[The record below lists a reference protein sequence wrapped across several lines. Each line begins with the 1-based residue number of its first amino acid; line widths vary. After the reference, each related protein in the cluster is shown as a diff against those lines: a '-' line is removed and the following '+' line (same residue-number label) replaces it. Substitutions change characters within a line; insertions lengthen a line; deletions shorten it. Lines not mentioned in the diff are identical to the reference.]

1 MNVTVKPLLI
11 LLILLILLT
20 PAFWG
25 GSLRAGDMREVQIEA
40 QEAKKALLKRAAQE
54 KAAADKAAAQS
65 RAQIMADRTTLQK
78 AIADLESN
86 VRILENE
93 VRDLTAEHG
102 RLEEKEKSLNE
113 ALAQSGGA
121 IKELVGTIRV
131 NAKDIDALVRQNLQT
146 ALYGTPDSLL
156 EAVARES
163 RFPAMGDVRQMVN
176 ALVGQINSSGE
187 VVLRKGPVIDRA
199 GREVAADLL
208 ILGPFTAAYRI
219 ADEVGF
225 CNYAAG
231 GGKLYAL
238 SRLPPSRMQKQIKR
252 YMDGRSEA
260 VPMDI
265 SRGGALRQLTHQ
277 LSLWQQLPK
286 GGPIVWPIL
295 LILAVGAGIVIER
308 IIFLLRKRMDADDLI
323 QDIETLSK
331 KNHWQACEEAC
342 DKHTATPVARV
353 IKAGINCFE
362 MKREEMENAL
372 QEAILKEIP
381 PMERFLSTLGMLAA
395 IAPLLGLL
403 GTVTGMIDTF
413 HVITM
418 HGTGDPRLMS
428 GGISEALVT
437 TMLGLAVAIPLML
450 CQTLLNRTVE
460 NRIGEME
467 EKAVTLVNIIHQNR
481 GAA

>member
-1 MNVTVKPLLI
+1 MNSGFFNPLF
-11 LLILLILLT
+11 ILLILLT
-20 PAFWG
+20 PTFWVT
-25 GSLRAGDMREVQIEA
+25 SLRADDMREIQIQA
-40 QEAKKALLKRAAQE
+40 QEAKKALIQKAVAE
-54 KAAADKAAAQS
+54 KAAADKASAQS
-65 RAQIMADRTTLQK
+65 RAQIMADRSTFQK
-78 AIADLESN
+78 AIADIESS
-86 VRILENE
+86 VRILEKE
-93 VRDLTAEHG
+93 LLDLTAEKS
-102 RLEEKEKSLNE
+102 RLEEKEKALNE
-113 ALAQSGGA
+113 VLAQTGGT
-121 IKELVGTIRV
+121 IKELVGAIRV
-131 NAKDIDALVRQNLQT
+131 NAKDVDGLIRQNLQT
-146 ALYGTPDSLL
+146 ALDGTPDSLL
-156 EAVARES
+156 EAIARES
-163 RFPAMGDVRQMVN
+163 RFPAMGDVRNMVN
-176 ALVGQINSSGE
+176 ALLGQINASGE
-187 VVLRKGPVIDRA
+187 VVLRKGQVIDRT
-199 GREVAADLL
+199 GRQVEADLL

-238 SRLPPSRMQKQIKR
+238 SRLPSSRMQKQIIR
-252 YMDGRSEA
+252 YMDGRREA

-265 SRGGALRQLTHQ
+265 SRGGALRQLTHE
-277 LSLWQQLPK
+277 LSLWEQVPK

-295 LILAVGAGIVIER
+295 LILGVGLLIIIER
-308 IIFLLRKRMDADDLI
+308 IVFLVRKRLDADHLI
-323 QDIETLSK
+323 QHIENLSK
-331 KNHWQACEEAC
+331 EKNWMACEQAC
-342 DKHTATPVARV
+342 DRHTTTPVARV
-353 IKAGINCFE
+353 IKAGINCCE

-437 TMLGLAVAIPLML
+437 TMLGLSVAIPLML
-450 CQTLLNRTVE
+450 SQTLLNRTVD

-467 EKAVTLVNIIHQNR
+467 EKAVTLVNIMHKNR

>member
-1 MNVTVKPLLI
+1 MNVKFVNPLF
-11 LLILLILLT
+11 ILLILLT
-20 PAFWG
+20 PLFWG
-25 GSLRAGDMREVQIEA
+25 RSLGAEDMREVHIEA
-40 QEAKKALLKRAAQE
+40 QEAKKAMLERAAEE
-54 KAAADKAAAQS
+54 KAAADQAAAQS
-65 RAQIMADRTTLQK
+65 RAQIMADRSTLQQ
-78 AIADLESN
+78 AIADLEST

-93 VRDLTAEHG
+93 VRDLTAENE
-102 RLEEKEKSLNE
+102 RLEEKEKVLNE

-131 NAKDIDALVRQNLQT
+131 NAKDIDALIRQNLQT
-146 ALYGTPDSLL
+146 ALDGTADSLL

-163 RFPAMGDVRQMVN
+163 RFPAMGDVRRMVN
-176 ALVGQINSSGE
+176 ALLGQIDSSSE

-199 GREVAADLL
+199 GREVEADLL
-208 ILGPFTAAYRI
+208 VLGPFTAAYRI
-219 ADEVGF
+219 ADEIGF

-238 SRLPPSRMQKQIKR
+238 SRLPSGRMQKQIQR

-295 LILAVGAGIVIER
+295 LILTVGALIVIER
-308 IIFLLRKRMDADDLI
+308 IVFLVRKRMDADDLI
-323 QDIETLSK
+323 HDIEALSK
-331 KNHWQACEEAC
+331 ENHWQACQQAC
-342 DKHTATPVARV
+342 DKHAATPVARV
-353 IKAGINCFE
+353 IKAGINCYE
-362 MKREEMENAL
+362 NKREEMENAL

-450 CQTLLNRTVE
+450 SQTLLNRTVE

-467 EKAVTLVNIIHQNR
+467 EKAVTLVNMIHQNR
-481 GAA
+481 GAV

>member
-1 MNVTVKPLLI
+1 MKFPFFKPFLI
-11 LLILLILLT
+11 LSIVLAPT
-20 PAFWG
+20 FWG
-25 GSLRAGDMREVQIEA
+25 ASPRADDMREVQIEA
-40 QEAKKALLKRAAQE
+40 REAIKALMEKAAAE
-54 KAAADKAAAQS
+54 KAAADTAAAQS
-65 RAQIMADRTTLQK
+65 RAQIMADHSTLQK
-78 AIADLESN
+78 AIADLESK
-86 VRILENE
+86 VRVLEQE
-93 VRDLTAEHG
+93 VLDLTAEKS
-102 RLEEKEKSLNE
+102 RLEEKENSLNE
-113 ALAQSGGA
+113 ALTQSGGA

-131 NAKDIDALVRQNLQT
+131 NAKDIDALIRQNLQT
-146 ALYGTPDSLL
+146 ALDGTPDSFL

-163 RFPAMGDVRQMVN
+163 RFPAMDDVRLMVN
-176 ALVGQINSSGE
+176 ALMGQIQASGE
-187 VVLRKGPVIDRA
+187 VALRQGPVIDRA

-208 ILGPFTAAYRI
+208 VLGPFTAAYRV

-225 CNYAAG
+225 CNYTAG

-238 SRLPPSRMQKQIKR
+238 SRLPSSRMQKQIKR
-252 YMDGRSEA
+252 YMEGRSEA
-260 VPMDI
+260 VPVDI
-265 SRGGALRQLTHQ
+265 SRGGALRQLTHE
-277 LSLWQQLPK
+277 LNLWQQVPK

-295 LILAVGAGIVIER
+295 LILAVGGAIVIER
-308 IIFLLRKRMDADDLI
+308 AVFLVRKRMDADGLVRN
-323 QDIETLSK
+323 IETLSK
-331 KNHWQACEEAC
+331 ENNWQACKQAC
-342 DKHTATPVARV
+342 DRHIATPVARV
-353 IKAGINCFE
+353 LKAGIACCE

-437 TMLGLAVAIPLML
+437 TMLGLSVAIPLML
-450 CQTLLNRTVE
+450 SQTLLNRTVD

-467 EKAVTLVNIIHQNR
+467 EKAVTLVNIIHKNR
-481 GAA
+481 GTA